1 MTIMSSSYFFFIT
14 DVEIINLSSKPR
26 LYELDHI
33 IGNGKTVKII
43 SRTAAVWESIATRL
57 HFKGHEIM
65 CIKRDNH
72 FQTEDAC
79 RAMFTKWLEG
89 KCRKPTNWDTVIKVL
104 KEVSLGEIVQDL
116 KQVLGI

>member
-1 MTIMSSSYFFFIT
+1 MIRPSCFLIT
-14 DVEIINLSSKPR
+14 DVEIVNISSKPR
-26 LYELDHI
+26 LYELDRI
-33 IGNGKTVKII
+33 RGNGKTVKII
-43 SRTAAVWESIATRL
+43 SKTAAVWENVATRL
-57 HFKGHEIM
+57 HFEGHEIT

-89 KCRKPTNWDTVIKVL
+89 KGRKPTNWDTVIKTL
-104 KEVSLGEIVQDL
+104 DEASLGEIAQDL